1 LDINKLT
8 QRIDGI
14 RIECKDL
21 SANCSGVFYRRPFLI
36 PNINRAIADPIQF
49 LGTMDGELSFKVYFD
64 RDYRYHKY
72 RLATSR
78 MPFAWVS
85 STLTLM
91 ACTMFSFLIWEI
103 QCTSVYIDGRFI

>member
-1 LDINKLT
+1 LLC
-8 QRIDGI
+8 R
-14 RIECKDL
+14 
-21 SANCSGVFYRRPFLI
+21 VFYRRPAFLI

-49 LGTMDGELSFKVYFD
+49 GTMDGELSFKVYFD

-78 MPFAWVS
+78 MPFMGELYSNSDGMHDVF
-85 STLTLM
+85 L
-91 ACTMFSFLIWEI
+91 LIWEI